1 MFYKVKEV
9 KALPDYKLK
18 VYFVNDVIKIYDVKP
33 LFDTWPAFQ
42 ALRDIQGLYKLV
54 KVDPGGYGIS
64 WNENIDLSCNELWE
78 AGKLSD
84 DEKQI
89 A

>member
-9 KALPDYKLK
+9 KALLDYKLK

-84 DEKQI
+84 DDKQI

>member
-42 ALRDIQGLYKLV
+42 ALETF
-54 KVDPGGYGIS
+54 KVYTS
-64 WNENIDLSCNELWE
+64 LSSRSGRLWY
-78 AGKLSD
+78 
-84 DEKQI
+84 
-89 A
+89 

>member
-42 ALRDIQGLYKLV
+42 ALRDIQGL
-54 KVDPGGYGIS
+54 
-64 WNENIDLSCNELWE
+64 
-78 AGKLSD
+78 
-84 DEKQI
+84 
-89 A
+89 

>member
-42 ALRDIQGLYKLV
+42 ALETF
-54 KVDPGGYGIS
+54 KVYTS
-64 WNENIDLSCNELWE
+64 LS
-78 AGKLSD
+78 K
-84 DEKQI
+84 
-89 A
+89 